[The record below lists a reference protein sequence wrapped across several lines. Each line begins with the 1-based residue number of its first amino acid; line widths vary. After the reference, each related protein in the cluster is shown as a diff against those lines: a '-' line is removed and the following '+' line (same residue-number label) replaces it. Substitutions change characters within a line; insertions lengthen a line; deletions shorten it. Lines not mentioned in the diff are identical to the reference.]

1 MEVQKGKSMKK
12 KPRPKSVDHQ
22 TSAMMIPYVEGVSE
36 AVARAHKRH
45 DISMAMRPHTT
56 IRYLLVHP
64 NQ

>member
-1 MEVQKGKSMKK
+1 MEVQKGKSKK
-12 KPRPKSVDHQ
+12 NKPRPKSVDHQ
-22 TSAMMIPYVEGVSE
+22 TSAMIPYVEGVSE

-45 DISMAMRPHTT
+45 DISMAMRPHMT